1 MAGLISSLFRDVTC
15 DMVNNPKPNRL
26 YTSDPAPVL
35 ESLPGRNYDAETRDV
50 LGSDAVDEIH
60 RLQAGWPTEMQSFLH
75 VPRRKNDED
84 KDPDPML
91 YPGVWMNP
99 AEFGMLPRL
108 RSLEGWDY
116 NLEHRSPEFRPH
128 CLSTRATEPKFN
140 LTPIASEGW
149 EWWVHPD
156 YKDKPYLLARE
167 PGAKVTFE
175 IDTAMGLIRIYSLR
189 SATFGF
195 GKVLCWVGDDREH
208 GVTVD
213 GYWDNK
219 DL

>member
-116 NLEHRSPEFRPH
+116 TRHRAQVQPHAHRVRGLGVVGPPGLQGQAVPPRP
-128 CLSTRATEPKFN
+128 RA
-140 LTPIASEGW
+140 
-149 EWWVHPD
+149 
-156 YKDKPYLLARE
+156 R
-167 PGAKVTFE
+167 
-175 IDTAMGLIRIYSLR
+175 
-189 SATFGF
+189 
-195 GKVLCWVGDDREH
+195 GKGHV
-208 GVTVD
+208 
-213 GYWDNK
+213 
-219 DL
+219 